1 MKIYTFDLQTDNM
14 SFAQALF
21 FSEHMEKSIV
31 PKRYSKEAKEHV
43 QFYINPEDGLF
54 YCQDYDHKAR
64 QISANTERQGDRWE
78 LFEGTYAQYH
88 STLAFKKKRLRELA
102 EELGI
107 NLQKVAEFQK
117 LRKYL
122 QDVGELDVLETF
134 ITEFDW

>member
-1 MKIYTFDLQTDNM
+1 MTTDLSIDNM
-14 SFAQALF
+14 SFAQAVLL
-21 FSEHMEKSIV
+21 SEQNRVSVV

-88 STLAFKKKRLRELA
+88 STLAFKKKRLKELA

-107 NLQKVAEFQK
+107 NLQKIAEFQK

-122 QDVGELDVLETF
+122 QDVGELDVPETF